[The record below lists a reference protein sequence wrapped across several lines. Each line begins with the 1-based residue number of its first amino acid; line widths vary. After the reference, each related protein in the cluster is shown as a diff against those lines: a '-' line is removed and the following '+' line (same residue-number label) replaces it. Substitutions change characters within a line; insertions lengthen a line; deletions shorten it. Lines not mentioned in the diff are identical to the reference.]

1 MSRSGKAWFNQRARE
16 NTQSRVSNLP
26 ATLSAGNNTPGEDT
40 RQKNDDDNAF
50 FVVGETEIGGEEV
63 VA

>member
-16 NTQSRVSNLP
+16 NTQSRIASLP
-26 ATLSAGNNTPGEDT
+26 ATFSAGNNTPGEDT
-40 RQKNDDDNAF
+40 RKKDEDDNDF